1 MQALYSNLQQTS
13 TNVNYYATEC
23 WQKQRLNR
31 LKFLKMWVCI
41 SNKKKQLSNWMK
53 YENNFLKLSANKI
66 AKGGNH

>member
-1 MQALYSNLQQTS
+1 
-13 TNVNYYATEC
+13 
-23 WQKQRLNR
+23 
-31 LKFLKMWVCI
+31 MWVCI